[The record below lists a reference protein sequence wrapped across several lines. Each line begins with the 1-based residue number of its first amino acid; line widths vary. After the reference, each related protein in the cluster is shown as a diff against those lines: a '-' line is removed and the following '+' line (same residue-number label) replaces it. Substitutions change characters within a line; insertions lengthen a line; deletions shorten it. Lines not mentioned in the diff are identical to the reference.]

1 MTNAPWRVLMRAAL
15 ETDEQPQE
23 TWELDR
29 LSRVWGARCVPL
41 VYGPF
46 LLLGELRGMRRLR
59 GEVVGQARGRVLEL
73 GAGTGLNMKHYKSVE
88 QVVLTEPDPGM
99 VKRLER
105 RLRDSSTSRTVVT
118 APAEQLPF
126 EDGSFDTVV
135 ATMVFCTASDPQA
148 ALREIRRVL
157 TPGGRLLFI
166 EHVRANPG
174 SRLET
179 WQNHLY
185 RPWRAFAYGCRCNQ
199 HTLENCS
206 APPACAQR
214 RPPPLAGAACPRSCA
229 QSSTDKRSR
238 PDHDDAPARAR
249 HDLIAGAARA
259 GRGPCSSPQARTLGI
274 ADGPVRPMLGAL
286 TESREAASTK
296 GVTTAS
302 TPALRSR
309 RKGAVSRPRSW
320 PCSEALE

>member
-1 MTNAPWRVLMRAAL
+1 MIVDDERAVARLDAAAL

-29 LSRVWGARCVPL
+29 VSRVWGARCVPL
-41 VYGPF
+41 VYDPF

-105 RLRDSSTSRTVVT
+105 RLRDSSTLGTVVT

-135 ATMVFCTASDPQA
+135 ATMVFCTVSHPQA

-166 EHVRANPG
+166 EHVRADPG

-179 WQNHLY
+179 WQNRLY

-199 HTLENCS
+199 HTLELLG
-206 APPACAQR
+206 AAGLRTTETATAR
-214 RPPPLAGAACPRSCA
+214 WRGMPPL
-229 QSSTDKRSR
+229 
-238 PDHDDAPARAR
+238 
-249 HDLIAGAARA
+249 
-259 GRGPCSSPQARTLGI
+259 
-274 ADGPVRPMLGAL
+274 VRPIVYG
-286 TESREAASTK
+286 EAQPT
-296 GVTTAS
+296 
-302 TPALRSR
+302 
-309 RKGAVSRPRSW
+309 
-320 PCSEALE
+320 